1 MSDVGVKI
9 RCQRCG
15 DQMDLRDPPP
25 GTPWQPN
32 QFWVCQKCGRH
43 YWTTYPTQPGAA
55 AVGTGRTSR
64 CRRSGETRRRII
76 STQAPMNT
84 SPSDD
89 DEDDEILEDE
99 EFDEDAES
107 DEDDEDDADDDDEE
121 EGKRGRLSPS

>member
-1 MSDVGVKI
+1 MSVPPIQSGAAPSVVPSAKTFRRRGQFRESLTYYRIAGMSDVGVKV

-55 AVGTGRTSR
+55 PAAPAGPVAPAAATAGTA
-64 CRRSGETRRRII
+64 
-76 STQAPMNT
+76 APK
-84 SPSDD
+84 PA
-89 DEDDEILEDE
+89 
-99 EFDEDAES
+99 AE
-107 DEDDEDDADDDDEE
+107 
-121 EGKRGRLSPS
+121 